1 MKGVSGVTK
10 DELEQLISLRA
21 EIREINADI
30 RAISERNTEVVQDK
44 VQASSKDWPYIQGS
58 RVISGIDT
66 KGAKKRKADIN
77 RKLVILEARKKEAE
91 DLELRITEYINSIHN
106 SEIRRIFDMRYVKG
120 KNWEEIGKALNCDRT
135 TAEKKVKKYLR
146 NHPERKG

>member
-1 MKGVSGVTK
+1 M
-10 DELEQLISLRA
+10 EQLISLRA
-21 EIREINADI
+21 EIRELNADI

-58 RVISGIDT
+58 RVIRGIDT
-66 KGAKKRKADIN
+66 KGAKKRKAAIN

-91 DLELRITEYINSIHN
+91 HLELRITEYINSIKN

-120 KNWEEIGKALNCDRT
+120 RNWEDIGRALNCDRT
-135 TAEKKVKKYLR
+135 TAEKKVAKYLR
-146 NHPERKG
+146 EHPEVS